1 MRLLGSCLEIVD
13 EVKDYWSLL
22 CLTSLSRFGVILLN
36 TLFLLP
42 PVVFSSIVCWS
53 SSVLELTLTLILFK
67 PNRVLDP

>member
-1 MRLLGSCLEIVD
+1 MGIIEDAMRLLGSCLEIVD

-42 PVVFSSIVCWS
+42 PVVFSSIVC
-53 SSVLELTLTLILFK
+53 
-67 PNRVLDP
+67 